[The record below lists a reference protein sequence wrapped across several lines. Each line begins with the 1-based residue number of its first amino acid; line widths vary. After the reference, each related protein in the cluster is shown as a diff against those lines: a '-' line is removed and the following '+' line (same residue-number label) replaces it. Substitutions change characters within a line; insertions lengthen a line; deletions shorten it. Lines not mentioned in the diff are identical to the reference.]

1 MFVAGA
7 AATAVLAAPMTAV
20 IWTDAATG
28 DTKVT
33 TSADP
38 GHPGCTDV
46 NGAPCGPGAAGV
58 SVPGAN
64 ATAGPGNAGVSVPGA
79 NAAAG
84 PGNATANVPGANAT
98 AGPGN
103 AGVSVPGA
111 NANAGPGYFNG
122 CISAWCW
129 NAG

>member
-7 AATAVLAAPMTAV
+7 AATAVLAAPMAAV
-20 IWTDAATG
+20 IWTEAATG
-28 DTKVT
+28 GTKVT

-46 NGAPCGPGAAGV
+46 NGAPCAPGTAGV

-64 ATAGPGNAGVSVPGA
+64 ATAGQGNASVSVPDA

-84 PGNATANVPGANAT
+84 PNNATA
-98 AGPGN
+98 
-103 AGVSVPGA
+103 SVPGA

-122 CISAWCW
+122 CINGWCW